1 MLKACLISCNG
12 VGPCGVASPYNKSV
26 GPALAGLNPI
36 RMSTRNIKKE
46 DVMMQRR
53 ATHAAIEMH
62 SKTRRR
68 SHTSPAHISLA
79 KQPMNHRMSRAGSIF
94 RGQLVQQ
101 IEEAA
106 KQDSEGDDTTG
117 TALGLI
123 ARLRSLG
130 LASVEMEGDG
140 NCQFRAIADQLF
152 GSQSHHAFVRS
163 LAVVSEALYTPG
175 AAGSSGLRPLP
186 EEANRRLTALLGEL
200 RPPPRPSRC

>member
-1 MLKACLISCNG
+1 
-12 VGPCGVASPYNKSV
+12 
-26 GPALAGLNPI
+26 
-36 RMSTRNIKKE
+36 MSTRNIKKE

-163 LAVVSEALYTPG
+163 LAVGHMKTVAADFFSIYFESEAEFNAYLKDMGRSRTWG
-175 AAGSSGLRPLP
+175 DELTLRACVEAFGCVAHVITSEAANWYACGPHSTGRADP
-186 EEANRRLTALLGEL
+186 
-200 RPPPRPSRC
+200 